1 MRKRIVSCIVNFL
14 SFLYS
19 IKLQVFIKNEAIKI
33 HSKSVSKLFKFCGIN
48 PHIEYP
54 LVLNGAGFISI
65 GDNFISNA
73 RLRLEAIELDGKEP
87 KISIG
92 NNVNINFDCHIGA
105 TNEIK
110 IGNNV
115 LIASK
120 VFISDHSH
128 GDTSE
133 KCMKIPPLERPIIS
147 KGPIIINDNV
157 WIGEGV
163 SILANVT
170 IGESAI
176 IGTNSVVTKDVPSFT
191 VVVGVPAR
199 ILRYN
204 KE

>member
-1 MRKRIVSCIVNFL
+1 
-14 SFLYS
+14 
-19 IKLQVFIKNEAIKI
+19 
-33 HSKSVSKLFKFCGIN
+33 
-48 PHIEYP
+48 
-54 LVLNGAGFISI
+54 
-65 GDNFISNA
+65 
-73 RLRLEAIELDGKEP
+73 
-87 KISIG
+87 
-92 NNVNINFDCHIGA
+92 
-105 TNEIK
+105 
-110 IGNNV
+110 V